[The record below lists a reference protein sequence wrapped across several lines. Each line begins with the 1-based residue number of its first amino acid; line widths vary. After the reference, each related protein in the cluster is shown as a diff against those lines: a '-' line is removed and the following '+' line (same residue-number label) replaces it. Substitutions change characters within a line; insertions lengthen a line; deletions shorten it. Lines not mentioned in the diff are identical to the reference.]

1 MGSEMCIRDRSCD
14 MQEEGGV
21 GNNPRVSSDWPE
33 KGELLTRILSATAAI
48 ETPASLSNEAVLVLS
63 ALGYLP
69 PAAAAPDAAAASKK
83 RKKGPRPLSSD
94 SIIVEPDSEDASRVT
109 LTQRAV
115 SGLGRAF
122 SSVVDGESAA
132 KFISGGGVVL
142 CRLFFGTEVGILSSH
157 VKCSAHMGGASFD
170 AACEA
175 VALVCGSPE
184 GRDKVL
190 CSGLGVLLTDA
201 AHLLL
206 LQVEVWWKTVKNQRR
221 VGCYPEAGGS
231 GVTSLSGAVPS
242 DAELTLSEA
251 EVELRTSS
259 DETSVV
265 ASFATATQHSSSFDK
280 ASKAAK
286 SSPRAAQTWLE
297 TQSSYLPSLL
307 KTLEVLAK
315 HTPASGQAKAAQD
328 AWAWHIFV
336 SGLAQALS
344 SGMQT
349 LRSIGKASCKDF
361 FLRALSCRLP
371 QLVSGLALLLR
382 CVLLLLSQLFSLPQ
396 RLTPYL

>member
-1 MGSEMCIRDRSCD
+1 
-14 MQEEGGV
+14 
-21 GNNPRVSSDWPE
+21 
-33 KGELLTRILSATAAI
+33 
-48 ETPASLSNEAVLVLS
+48 
-63 ALGYLP
+63 
-69 PAAAAPDAAAASKK
+69 
-83 RKKGPRPLSSD
+83 
-94 SIIVEPDSEDASRVT
+94 
-109 LTQRAV
+109 
-115 SGLGRAF
+115 
-122 SSVVDGESAA
+122 
-132 KFISGGGVVL
+132 
-142 CRLFFGTEVGILSSH
+142 
-157 VKCSAHMGGASFD
+157 MGGASFD

-221 VGCYPEAGGS
+221 VGCYPA
-231 GVTSLSGAVPS
+231 
-242 DAELTLSEA
+242 A

-265 ASFATATQHSSSFDK
+265 ASFANATQHSSSFDK